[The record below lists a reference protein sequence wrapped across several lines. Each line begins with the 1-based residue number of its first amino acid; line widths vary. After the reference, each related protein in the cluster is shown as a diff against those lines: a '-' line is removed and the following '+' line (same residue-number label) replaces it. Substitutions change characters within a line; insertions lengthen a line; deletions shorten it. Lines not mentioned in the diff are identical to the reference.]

1 MHYSEELLHFLWK
14 FRLFSQQRLFL
25 VSGEPVEIIF
35 PGIHNKHAGPDFE
48 EAKIRISETV
58 WAGNVEMHLRSS
70 DWNQHGHTSDKAY
83 NNVILHVVLHHDAPV
98 FRNDGTEI
106 PVLVLN
112 GLIPGNIEANY
123 RDLMEN
129 LSWIPCEKKIAAI
142 DEFHIQ
148 SWLSRVLVE
157 RLEEKSQ
164 MLEKLLKEYKG
175 SWDNAFYVMLARNFG
190 FKTNGLPFEL
200 LARSLPQTI
209 LAKHKN
215 NLMQL
220 EALIFGQ
227 AGFLEADLD
236 DEYHKRLKSEYLFL
250 KKKYQ
255 LTPLEAFLWK
265 FLRLRPSNFPT
276 IRLAQF
282 AALIAKSNHLFS
294 KIIEIEDVKVLKTC
308 FAAIHASS
316 YWDTHY
322 RFGKEGRAR
331 SGMGAESVDNI
342 LLNTVVLFIFYYG
355 KCSGKQNFVSR
366 AIALLESLAPENNNI
381 TRGFKKIGVAGSDA
395 AASQAMLQLKKS
407 YCDTRKCLNCG
418 IGTKLLN
425 QN

>member
-1 MHYSEELLHFLWK
+1 MHYPEELLHFLWK

-25 VSGEPVEIIF
+25 VSGEPVEIIS

-282 AALIAKSNHLFS
+282 AVLIAKSNHLFS